1 MFCSQVL
8 EDVVGLLLVLYY
20 FKQISLITVNPL
32 LDVFDNKDLITLL
45 FIDTLSQLLLD
56 NFLDFIIV
64 DVSEVKHL
72 FVIGTCLVMSD
83 VLVLLLEKWS
93 SDSLDIE
100 EQGLSLD
107 VLIKD

>member
-1 MFCSQVL
+1 
-8 EDVVGLLLVLYY
+8 
-20 FKQISLITVNPL
+20 
-32 LDVFDNKDLITLL
+32 
-45 FIDTLSQLLLD
+45 
-56 NFLDFIIV
+56 
-64 DVSEVKHL
+64 
-72 FVIGTCLVMSD
+72 MSD